1 MQVLVATSHETTNFI
16 SITEE
21 SNPLITSKLS
31 LEENICDRLLSLS
44 NKVKFLVSDSE
55 RCHGQVPE
63 LDLFVQHTHGGM
75 EATFDVVLY
84 VVSTDLELVH
94 EARVVGARTS
104 CENRG
109 HDIIL
114 VKREAHIRDGDIV
127 VVECQ

>member
-1 MQVLVATSHETTNFI
+1 
-16 SITEE
+16 
-21 SNPLITSKLS
+21 
-31 LEENICDRLLSLS
+31 
-44 NKVKFLVSDSE
+44 
-55 RCHGQVPE
+55 
-63 LDLFVQHTHGGM
+63 M

-127 VVECQ
+127 VVECQGSQKIFLFLSYHTFKVLLWTSYTIFYNHHVW